1 MHARSSGSSSSSK
14 LPHSGD
20 QGLLSDPYCLRV
32 DFNEFLRTVGS
43 GVVSVTR
50 WIGRQMQTQMVHAV
64 GGPARA
70 RVIFLFGAVLALAS
84 ADAATIGAVA
94 GQLQPDLHI
103 DNTEVGLLNSVTLLA
118 GAVAV
123 LPVGFLVDRYKR
135 VPMLS
140 FSIFMWSAAMVWSG
154 IAGSYGH
161 LLLARV
167 ALGAVTATAGP
178 AIASLTGDYFPARER
193 GRVYGYILGGEVAGT
208 AVGFIVSGSIAA
220 ALSWRFAFFAIAI
233 PGFFLARAL
242 LRTVPEPSRGGG
254 SRLQRGALH
263 LFEEHG
269 EPADPDLEDPD
280 VREDELAHQKVQEHG
295 IEPDPDLILDE
306 DPGTMPLKRAVRY
319 VLRIPTNVTLII
331 GSALGYFFLAGLSTF
346 AVVFVRGHYHVSQ
359 ATATLV
365 LGLLVIGSLIGVLVS
380 GRLTDWMLRRGFL
393 NARMWVPGVCYI
405 AAAVLLVPG
414 LLGKSLFPAIWFD
427 IGGAALISAAN
438 PPLDAGRLDIIVSGL
453 WGRAESVRTL
463 LRTVA
468 QALAPLL
475 FGAVADLVAGITPS
489 QAPIGTKTGG
499 VSHAT
504 ARGLQV
510 SFLLMLIPLAAAG
523 VILLRGR
530 HHYPRDVATAA
541 ASEARVRS
549 GPSEAETVRQ
559 AET

>member
-1 MHARSSGSSSSSK
+1 M
-14 LPHSGD
+14 
-20 QGLLSDPYCLRV
+20 

-43 GVVSVTR
+43 GVLRVAR
-50 WIGRQMQTQMVHAV
+50 WIGRQMQAQMVHAV
-64 GGPARA
+64 GGAARA

-94 GQLQPDLHI
+94 GELQPDLNI

-118 GAVAV
+118 GALAV
-123 LPVGFLVDRYKR
+123 LPVGFLVDRFNR
-135 VPMLS
+135 IQMLA
-140 FSIFMWSAAMVWSG
+140 FSIFMWSAAMLWCG
-154 IAGSYGH
+154 IASSYGN

-208 AVGFIVSGSIAA
+208 AVGFIISGSISSV
-220 ALSWRFAFFAIAI
+220 LTWRAAFFAIAI

-242 LRTVPEPSRGGG
+242 LRTVPEPKRGGG

-269 EPADPDLEDPD
+269 RPADPDLEDAD

-295 IEPDPDLILDE
+295 IEPDPDLVLDE
-306 DPGTMPLKRAVRY
+306 DPERMSLKSAVRY

-365 LGLLVIGSLIGVLVS
+365 LGLLVVGSMIGVLVS
-380 GRLTDWMLRRGFL
+380 GRLTDWMLRRGYL
-393 NARMWVPGVCYI
+393 TARMWVPGACYLG
-405 AAAVLLVPG
+405 AAAVLVPG
-414 LLGKSLFPAIWFD
+414 LASSHLFPAVWFD
-427 IGGAALISAAN
+427 VAGAALISAAN

-475 FGAVADLVAGITPS
+475 FGAVADLVAGIKPD
-489 QAPIGTKTGG
+489 QAPIGTKTHG

-530 HHYPRDVATAA
+530 HSYPRDVATAA
-541 ASEARVRS
+541 ASEARVQKAS
-549 GPSEAETVRQ
+549 YTSADVDGGS
-559 AET
+559 

>member
-1 MHARSSGSSSSSK
+1 
-14 LPHSGD
+14 
-20 QGLLSDPYCLRV
+20 V
-32 DFNEFLRTVGS
+32 DFNEFLRAVGS
-43 GVVSVTR
+43 GLVSATR
-50 WIGRQMQTQMVHAV
+50 WVWRRTQAQMVEVV

-94 GQLQPDLHI
+94 AQLEPDLHI
-103 DNTEVGLLNSVTLLA
+103 GNTEVGLLNSVTLLA
-118 GAVAV
+118 GAAAV
-123 LPVGFLVDRYKR
+123 LPVGFLVDRVKR

-140 FSIFMWSAAMVWSG
+140 ISIGLWSAAMLWSG
-154 IAGSYGH
+154 FAGSYGH
-161 LLLARV
+161 LLIARV

-208 AVGFIVSGSIAA
+208 AVGFIISGSIAA
-220 ALSWRFAFFAIAI
+220 ALSWRWAFFAIAI

-242 LRTVPEPSRGGG
+242 LRTLPEPKRGGG
-254 SRLQRGALH
+254 SRLERGTLH
-263 LFEEHG
+263 LFETG
-269 EPADPDLEDPD
+269 ATDTAADAAEDEA
-280 VREDELAHQKVQEHG
+280 VREDELAHHAVRERG
-295 IEPDPDLILDE
+295 IEPDPELVLERDASKLSLRE
-306 DPGTMPLKRAVRY
+306 AVRY
-319 VLRIPTNVTLII
+319 VLRIPTNVTLIVS
-331 GSALGYFFLAGLSTF
+331 SALGYFFLAGLSTF

-365 LGLLVIGSLIGVLVS
+365 LGLLVVGSLIGVLAA
-380 GRLTDWMLRRGFL
+380 GRLTDWMLRRGFID
-393 NARMWVPGVCYI
+393 ARMWVPGVCYV
-405 AAAVLLVPG
+405 AAAILLIPG
-414 LLGKSLFPAIWFD
+414 LLGTSLTPAIWFD
-427 IGGAALISAAN
+427 IAGAALISAAN

-468 QALAPLL
+468 QAIAPLL
-475 FGAVADLVAGITPS
+475 FGAVADLVAGITPH

-499 VSHAT
+499 VSAAT

-530 HHYPRDVATAA
+530 RHYPRDVATAA
-541 ASEARVRS
+541 ASESRRGVGENVGRSYTARS
-549 GPSEAETVRQ
+549 AGSSS
-559 AET
+559 

>member
-1 MHARSSGSSSSSK
+1 
-14 LPHSGD
+14 
-20 QGLLSDPYCLRV
+20 V
-32 DFNEFLRTVGS
+32 DFNEFLRVVGS
-43 GVVSVTR
+43 ALVSATSWVAR
-50 WIGRQMQTQMVHAV
+50 RMQAQMVHVV

-94 GQLQPDLHI
+94 GQLEPDLHI

-118 GAVAV
+118 GALAV
-123 LPVGFLVDRYKR
+123 LPVGFLVDRVKR
-135 VPMLS
+135 IPLLAG
-140 FSIFMWSAAMVWSG
+140 SIFLWSAAMLWSG
-154 IAGSYGH
+154 LAGSYGH

-208 AVGFIVSGSIAA
+208 AVGFIISGSIAA
-220 ALSWRFAFFAIAI
+220 ALSWRWAFFAIAV

-242 LRTVPEPSRGGG
+242 LRTVPEPKRGGG
-254 SRLQRGALH
+254 SRLERGALH
-263 LFEEHG
+263 LFEESA
-269 EPADPDLEDPD
+269 EPVAEGEDP
-280 VREDELAHQKVQEHG
+280 VREDELAHRKVREHG
-295 IEPDPDLILDE
+295 VEPDPDLVLRE
-306 DPGTMPLKRAVRY
+306 DPAVMPLGRAVRY
-319 VLRIPTNVTLII
+319 VLRIRTNVTLIV

-346 AVVFVRGHYHVSQ
+346 AIVFVRGHYHVSQ
-359 ATATLV
+359 ATATLM
-365 LGLLVIGSLIGVLVS
+365 LGLLVIGSLIGVLVA
-380 GRLTDWMLRRGFL
+380 GRLTDWMLSRGFL
-393 NARMWVPGVCYI
+393 DARMWVPGVCYI
-405 AAAVLLVPG
+405 GASVLLVPG
-414 LLGKSLFPAIWFD
+414 LLGNSLTPAIWFD

-475 FGAVADLVAGITPS
+475 FGAVADLVAGITPH

-499 VSHAT
+499 VSPAT

-530 HHYPRDVATAA
+530 HSYPRDVATAA
-541 ASEARVRS
+541 ASEAAHPRAERVGGARE
-549 GPSEAETVRQ
+549 PS
-559 AET
+559 